1 MDEGVKIARIQEEN
15 FNMKRHFI
23 LILSAFIILGCASG
37 GGGGASDDQG
47 RIDFKRVTKFDGR
60 VLDVEVTRENG
71 RTIRLNTARD
81 SAYSIPSL
89 PLMPNHSGR
98 SWTLFNAASDGAT
111 IVYALVNWD
120 NDRQTDY
127 LAAGWWLHFP
137 GQQLSR
143 RLPLSQAERGI
154 FIDGPELDPSNPP
167 HMPIEGGATYVAP
180 TGGLYAYEYGSNWGA
195 LEGTTVFE
203 EYVGIIT
210 LRADFSQKTI
220 QGCIGCVGDISIRR
234 SHLRTALGWRPT
246 EPPEA
251 APTDYEVHFGVTPF
265 QKNGAFESTDV
276 TVTHPVRSVTQSGG
290 HWGGQFSNRPDSAGN
305 PRLVAGF
312 TQGEF
317 AEDDGGRGLLQGIF
331 NALSEAYRNSGRNQG
346 P

>member
-1 MDEGVKIARIQEEN
+1 
-15 FNMKRHFI
+15 
-23 LILSAFIILGCASG
+23 
-37 GGGGASDDQG
+37 
-47 RIDFKRVTKFDGR
+47 
-60 VLDVEVTRENG
+60 
-71 RTIRLNTARD
+71 
-81 SAYSIPSL
+81 
-89 PLMPNHSGR
+89 
-98 SWTLFNAASDGAT
+98 
-111 IVYALVNWD
+111 
-120 NDRQTDY
+120 
-127 LAAGWWLHFP
+127 
-137 GQQLSR
+137 
-143 RLPLSQAERGI
+143 
-154 FIDGPELDPSNPP
+154 
-167 HMPIEGGATYVAP
+167 MPIEGGATYVAP

-265 QKNGAFESTDV
+265 QKNGTFESTDV
-276 TVTHPVRSVTQSGG
+276 TVTHPVRSVAQSGG

-305 PRLVAGF
+305 PRLVAGI

-317 AEDDGGRGLLQGIF
+317 VEADGSRGLLQGIF
-331 NALSEAYRNSGRNQG
+331 NALSEPFRNSGRNQG